1 MRRSPAIEASF
12 NPAAP
17 RLACV
22 RPAASVHPEPG
33 SNSPLYKMFCF
44 KSLALI
50 SKVLFEIYSLA
61 RVEKTFS
68 CSNTS
73 KNAVQYITIRTIS
86 LFCPGAD
93 PSIFSLVLTADF
105 FFSGKW
111 CKDKCYF
118 LNHQNFSKKIFRKFS
133 EPFCLSLLIEAGAKV
148 SLFSESPK
156 LFRTFFKIFQNVFL
170 SFRGVFLSRSG
181 CKDKGFSR
189 QIPNNSGTFFRQ
201 FRQSSYTRLWIS
213 ELVPKVF

>member
-1 MRRSPAIEASF
+1 M
-12 NPAAP
+12 
-17 RLACV
+17 
-22 RPAASVHPEPG
+22 
-33 SNSPLYKMFCF
+33 
-44 KSLALI
+44 KSL
-50 SKVLFEIYSLA
+50 SCESG
-61 RVEKTFS
+61 KTFS

-86 LFCPGAD
+86 FVLSGEPILR
-93 PSIFSLVLTADF
+93 SSLPVPTAE

-118 LNHQNFSKKIFRKFS
+118 LNHQNFSKKFFRKFS

>member
-1 MRRSPAIEASF
+1 
-12 NPAAP
+12 
-17 RLACV
+17 
-22 RPAASVHPEPG
+22 
-33 SNSPLYKMFCF
+33 MFCF

-86 LFCPGAD
+86 FILPGSRSFDLFPCSD
-93 PSIFSLVLTADF
+93 RWF

-118 LNHQNFSKKIFRKFS
+118 LNHQNFSKKFFRKFS

>member
-1 MRRSPAIEASF
+1 
-12 NPAAP
+12 
-17 RLACV
+17 
-22 RPAASVHPEPG
+22 
-33 SNSPLYKMFCF
+33 FCF

-105 FFSGKW
+105 FSAE
-111 CKDKCYF
+111 
-118 LNHQNFSKKIFRKFS
+118 S
-133 EPFCLSLLIEAGAKV
+133 GAKISV
-148 SLFSESPK
+148 
-156 LFRTFFKIFQNVFL
+156 IF
-170 SFRGVFLSRSG
+170 
-181 CKDKGFSR
+181 
-189 QIPNNSGTFFRQ
+189 
-201 FRQSSYTRLWIS
+201 
-213 ELVPKVF
+213 